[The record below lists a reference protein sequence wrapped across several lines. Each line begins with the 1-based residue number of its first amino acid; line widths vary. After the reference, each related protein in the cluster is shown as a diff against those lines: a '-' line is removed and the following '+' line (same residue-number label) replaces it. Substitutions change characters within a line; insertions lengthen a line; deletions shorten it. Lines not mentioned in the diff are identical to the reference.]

1 MHVQE
6 EIKKEIS
13 HYIDACM
20 PIIYVDTLEIG
31 MYRALVEEIASEKRM
46 EYAGW
51 SLYGGMHIPGIS
63 MPANMGRDLLT
74 TLENI
79 RDDLDNRLF
88 IIEDIGSQLER
99 PEVISYLRHIA
110 EDIVSEKLNDCNI
123 IILSPLQRI
132 PRELEL
138 YVTLVS
144 RHSMD
149 NESIKEC
156 IIEFCKKNTRQK
168 PEDFVDD
175 FMKTLVTAL
184 RGLTKTEIDSIL
196 SLVVSKHGRLDMSG
210 MSIIRK
216 EKQQMIKKSGILEMI
231 NVKETLDD
239 IGGLERLKSWLKKK
253 AAVYNQYYEAE
264 KWGVDIPK
272 GVLIAGMP
280 GCGKS
285 LAAKA
290 ASATFG
296 LPLLRMDM
304 GRLMGKYVGESES
317 NMRRAIE
324 LTEASAPCILWID
337 ELEKAFAGI
346 QSGGSGS
353 EVATRLFGNF
363 LTWMQEKDSMAFVVA
378 TANDISKLPPELMR
392 KGRFDEIFYV
402 DMPKAEERK
411 KILEIHIKKRRK
423 DDLSQIDLQQVVRET
438 DGFCGADIEGVVRD
452 AIEEAFVAKK
462 DHLDTAELLAAIK
475 RTHPISETMKDSLQ
489 AMKSTYKDKKF
500 ANASA

>member
-1 MHVQE
+1 MHSQE
-6 EIKKEIS
+6 EIKQEIS

-31 MYRALVEEIASEKRM
+31 MYRTLIEEIANKKRM
-46 EYAGW
+46 DLAGW

-63 MPANMGRDLLT
+63 MPSNMGRDLLT

-79 RDDLDNRLF
+79 REDLENKLF

-99 PEVISYLRHIA
+99 PEVVSYLRHIA
-110 EDIVSEKLNDCNI
+110 EDIVSEKLVDCNI
-123 IILSPLQRI
+123 IILSPLQTI

-144 RHSMD
+144 RHSLD
-149 NESIKEC
+149 NEGIKEC
-156 IIEFCKKNTRQK
+156 IFEFCKKNTRQK
-168 PEDFVDD
+168 PEDFVED
-175 FMKTLVTAL
+175 FMKTLVTSL

-196 SLVVSKHGRLDMSG
+196 SLVVSKYSRLDMSG

-239 IGGLERLKSWLKKK
+239 IGGLERLKGWLKKK
-253 AAVYNQYYEAE
+253 AAVYSQYYEAE

-290 ASATFG
+290 AAKTFE

-304 GRLMGKYVGESES
+304 GRLMGKYVGESEG
-317 NMRRAIE
+317 NMRRAIQ
-324 LTEASAPCILWID
+324 LTEASSPCILWID

-363 LTWMQEKDSMAFVVA
+363 LTWMQEKDSMTFVVA

-402 DMPKAEERK
+402 DMPKSEERQ

-423 DDLSQIDLQQVVRET
+423 DDLGDIDLRQVVRET
-438 DGFCGADIEGVVRD
+438 DGFCGADIEGIVRD

-462 DHLDTAELLAAIK
+462 EHLETSDLLAAIK

-489 AMKSTYKDKKF
+489 AMKNTYKDKKF

>member
-1 MHVQE
+1 
-6 EIKKEIS
+6 
-13 HYIDACM
+13 
-20 PIIYVDTLEIG
+20 
-31 MYRALVEEIASEKRM
+31 
-46 EYAGW
+46 
-51 SLYGGMHIPGIS
+51 
-63 MPANMGRDLLT
+63 
-74 TLENI
+74 
-79 RDDLDNRLF
+79 
-88 IIEDIGSQLER
+88 
-99 PEVISYLRHIA
+99 
-110 EDIVSEKLNDCNI
+110 
-123 IILSPLQRI
+123 
-132 PRELEL
+132 
-138 YVTLVS
+138 
-144 RHSMD
+144 
-149 NESIKEC
+149 
-156 IIEFCKKNTRQK
+156 
-168 PEDFVDD
+168 
-175 FMKTLVTAL
+175 
-184 RGLTKTEIDSIL
+184 
-196 SLVVSKHGRLDMSG
+196 LDMSG

-239 IGGLERLKSWLKKK
+239 IGGLERLKGWLKKK

-304 GRLMGKYVGESES
+304 GRLMGKYVGESEG